1 MDKTLVAEACTFIG
15 LDIEIRLFVFSDI
28 DYVKFS
34 NTIRFA
40 EINRRAYLVLL
51 YLITGQ

>member
-1 MDKTLVAEACTFIG
+1 MKNIVYFCLDKTLVAEACTFIG

-40 EINRRAYLVLL
+40 DDLWIV
-51 YLITGQ
+51 